1 MLSFNFTPLV
11 VELGMRLDKF
21 LAMRLAQYSRT
32 SIKNFITAGCLLENN
47 HTIKDPA
54 KLVKQL
60 EYQLTIPEAKPT
72 HLIASSNIAFEI
84 IYEDEDLIVVNKPA
98 GLTVHPGAGNYQ
110 DTLVNGLI
118 HHYENQ
124 LSSVSGKLRPGIV
137 HRLDKNTSGLM
148 LVAKN
153 DYAHNFL
160 SKQLSSR
167 SLSRTYIALVWGT
180 PSLAAG
186 TISLNI
192 ARSKQDRIKMQ
203 VVTTGGKVAITHYR
217 VLTSYLDKKISMLE
231 CKLATGR
238 THQIRVHLSH
248 KGHAIIADNTY
259 GKASLAKYNIAWF
272 NRQALH
278 AKKIGFIH
286 PKSQELME
294 FEIALPEDM
303 QLLIS
308 AIS

>member
-1 MLSFNFTPLV
+1 
-11 VELGMRLDKF
+11 
-21 LAMRLAQYSRT
+21 
-32 SIKNFITAGCLLENN
+32 
-47 HTIKDPA
+47 
-54 KLVKQL
+54 
-60 EYQLTIPEAKPT
+60 
-72 HLIASSNIAFEI
+72 
-84 IYEDEDLIVVNKPA
+84 
-98 GLTVHPGAGNYQ
+98 
-110 DTLVNGLI
+110 
-118 HHYENQ
+118 
-124 LSSVSGKLRPGIV
+124 LRPGIV

-180 PSLAAG
+180 PSFAAG

-192 ARSKQDRIKMQ
+192 ARSKQDRTKMQ

-278 AKKIGFIH
+278 AKKIGFVH
-286 PKSQELME
+286 PKSQALME